1 MLSALLALVVSA
13 VLCCSIVLRCGK
25 QPQTMCEQMEVL
37 MEVVTL
43 LTKTS
48 GGPDLARSSSLLI
61 PILKV

>member
-1 MLSALLALVVSA
+1 
-13 VLCCSIVLRCGK
+13 
-25 QPQTMCEQMEVL
+25 MCEQMEVL